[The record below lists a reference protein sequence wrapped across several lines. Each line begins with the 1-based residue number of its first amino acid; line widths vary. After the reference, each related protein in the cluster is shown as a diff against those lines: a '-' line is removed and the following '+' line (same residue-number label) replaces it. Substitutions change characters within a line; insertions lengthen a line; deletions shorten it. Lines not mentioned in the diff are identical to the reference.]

1 MPAGKFIS
9 RIHSKLPSAARTDPK
24 KTKRAYFG
32 AFGLYLHHAVSFADA
47 LRQQDTGTTDYIV
60 ERLKVN
66 QLRPLQAEA
75 LHLLLTAKEHDTK
88 FIQAPTGV
96 GKDLLPFA
104 MAVVT
109 GKAQLVFVPF
119 VPLIENVML
128 EGNKFGCRVIK
139 FSEIHKSISMETA
152 AANADCIVL
161 SYEHA
166 SRAGRLA
173 QELSLRQR
181 LGWCFFNEAHVA
193 VVDGDFRD
201 FSRLSEVT
209 TYCPQVCCMSA
220 TIRPD
225 SLSHLAEKIGR
236 SSFSRSISV
245 SPERGTLHLQL
256 VVTSNTREFIS
267 QNLRLQCAGQRA
279 IIFCLYKTNVAQ
291 TAQFLKASGITRDV
305 FECVSG
311 KSADCY
317 GFNQSES
324 GIMVCTTVLAA
335 GVSFSNVSRVYF
347 QDGSHGPEVFLQGA
361 GRGARAEGEQCEAFL
376 VTSKQQLNYFQR
388 STNCPQA
395 SSMATFCKDCFEKGL
410 HFGRELYKMF
420 DHDDVEENPG
430 NKRSST
436 QQSIYDNPAKY
447 GVLKTLQQN
456 DQQPQ
461 TFQVSTTAN

>member
-1 MPAGKFIS
+1 MS
-9 RIHSKLPSAARTDPK
+9 L
-24 KTKRAYFG
+24 
-32 AFGLYLHHAVSFADA
+32 ADN
-47 LRQQDTGTTDYIV
+47 LCHQDTGTTDYIV
-60 ERLKVN
+60 ERLKLK

-75 LHLLLTAKEHDTK
+75 MHLLLTAKEHDTK

-119 VPLIENVML
+119 VPLVENVML

-152 AANADCIVL
+152 AADADCIVL

-173 QELSLRQR
+173 QELGLRQR

-201 FSRLSEVT
+201 FSGLSEVT
-209 TYCPQVCCMSA
+209 TFCPQVCCMSA

-225 SLSHLAEKIGR
+225 YVSHLAEKIGR
-236 SSFSRSISV
+236 NSFSRSITV
-245 SPERGTLHLQL
+245 SPERENLRLQL
-256 VVTSNTREFIS
+256 VMTSDTRAFIS
-267 QNLRLQCAGQRA
+267 QNIQLQPAGQRA
-279 IIFCLYKTNVAQ
+279 IIFCMYKTNVSQ
-291 TAQFLKASGITRDV
+291 TAQFLRASGIAREV

-311 KSADCY
+311 KSADCDA
-317 GFNQSES
+317 FNQSGS

-361 GRGARAEGEQCEAFL
+361 GRGARADGEQCQAFF
-376 VTSKQQLNYFQR
+376 VTSKQQLDYFEG

-395 SSMATFCKDCFEKGL
+395 SSMANFCMTCFEKGL

-420 DHDDVEENPG
+420 DHDDVEEIVG
-430 NKRSST
+430 DKRLST
-436 QQSIYDNPAKY
+436 QQSIDENPAKY
-447 GVLKTLQQN
+447 GVFKILQQN
-456 DQQPQ
+456 QHPPQ
-461 TFQVSTTAN
+461 TFQVSRKAKYRKRH